1 MTQEE
6 ILEKLVKD
14 IQLRGLSIHT
24 EHGYSA
30 KAKQFMRH
38 YGKPAIELG
47 EQEIRE
53 YLHYLANGKKLTPG
67 SVNNVNSCLRFL
79 FEVTLEQN
87 LNYKRIPR
95 LKDRILLP
103 NVMTAEE
110 IKRFFDAIDN
120 LKHKAI
126 FMTIYGSGL
135 RLGEIRR
142 LKISDVDS
150 KYMRLFISQGKG
162 KKDRYAVLSQTSL
175 DAMREYWK
183 KYRPRHPDGYLF
195 LNREGTACM
204 TDRAIQDAFMKYKE
218 KAGIAH
224 RATVHTLRHSYAT
237 HLLEAG
243 TNIFFIR
250 QLLGHSTLS
259 TTTRYLHVAQTDVLK
274 TPSPLDTMSAA
285 PLKKKRGRPRM
296 QVTANA

>member
-1 MTQEE
+1 MTRDQ
-6 ILEKLVKD
+6 ILEKLAVD
-14 IQLRGLSIHT
+14 IQLRGLSHDT
-24 EHGYSA
+24 QRDYTYKA
-30 KAKQFMRH
+30 KAFMQY
-38 YGKPAIELG
+38 YGKPATELG
-47 EQEIRE
+47 EQDIRD
-53 YLHYLANGKKLTPG
+53 YLYYLTTEKKLSPS
-67 SVNNVNSCLRFL
+67 SVNAINSCLRFL

-95 LKDRILLP
+95 LKERILLP
-103 NVMTAEE
+103 NIMTTEE

-126 FMTIYGSGL
+126 FTIIYGSGL
-135 RLGEIRR
+135 RLGEVRR

-150 KYMRLFISQGKG
+150 KAMRLFISQGKG

-175 DAMREYWK
+175 DALREYWK
-183 KYRPRHPDGYLF
+183 KYKPRHPDGYLF
-195 LNREGTACM
+195 LNREGTACI
-204 TDRAIQDAFMKYKE
+204 TERAIHDAFAKYHRKS
-218 KAGIAH
+218 GIAH

-243 TNIFFIR
+243 TSIFFIR

-274 TPSPLDTMSAA
+274 TPSPLDSMNNAL
-285 PLKKKRGRPRM
+285 PKKKLGRPRK
-296 QVTANA
+296 QVTAND